1 MSQSHYEVLG
11 VLPSA
16 SQDEIRVAY
25 RMRAREVHPDT
36 STGLRSDSSIQMA
49 RVAEAWRVLSNAKL
63 RRTYDSERIGRPA
76 EPVRVAQE
84 HVAYAPVARGVF
96 PWRMIGLM
104 VVGVIGLV
112 LVLNLLSGPAVPVG
126 PDGLLQAGSCIEVNA
141 NQLAVEVDCS
151 GKHSGV
157 VRSLVGFDMTCPSD
171 TQPIRDR
178 QGMGIACVVTG

>member
-36 STGLRSDSSIQMA
+36 ATGLRSDSSIQMA
-49 RVAEAWRVLSNAKL
+49 RVAEAWRVLSDAKL
-63 RRTYDSERIGRPA
+63 RRIYDSPFNGQNS
-76 EPVRVAQE
+76 EPVRVVHEQFV
-84 HVAYAPVARGVF
+84 HVPAVRGVF

-104 VVGVIGLV
+104 VAGIIGLV

-126 PDGLLQAGSCIEVNA
+126 PDGLLQAGSCIEVNT

>member
-1 MSQSHYEVLG
+1 MPQSHYEVLG

-16 SQDEIRVAY
+16 TQDEIRVAY

-36 STGLRSDSSIQMA
+36 AAGRRSDSSVQMA
-49 RVAEAWRVLSNAKL
+49 QIAEAWRVLSNVKL
-63 RRTYDSERIGRPA
+63 RKAYDSERKGQPA
-76 EPVRVAQE
+76 EPIRAAPD
-84 HVAYAPVARGVF
+84 HVAYVPVVRGVF
-96 PWRMIGLM
+96 PWRMIGFM
-104 VVGVIGLV
+104 VAGVIGLV